1 MQLLYTKLQGTPAQS
16 LKLRFVRFF
25 HLVSARLDAGYGTD
39 YFIKHSDKLDEK
51 AFAQVYPP
59 FVLAETEKLARPV
72 DRKLAVISLTKTL
85 CDSQVFAQ
93 KFMKGWGNTCR
104 ILLSL
109 LANPPTVA
117 AGGGDDMITESPI
130 DDVGFGTS
138 FTPLNTCK
146 PLAHDDFPDIQNV
159 PAWVKEYMVAA
170 NQRHGGA
177 VEGFISQRLPPEQ
190 QEAIA
195 QYIR

>member
-1 MQLLYTKLQGTPAQS
+1 MQLIYTKLQGTPAQS

-25 HLVSARLDAGYGTD
+25 HLVSARLEAGYGTD

-51 AFAQVYPP
+51 AFSQVYPP

-146 PLAHDDFPDIQNV
+146 PLARDDFPDVQNV
-159 PAWVKEYMVAA
+159 PAWVKEYMIAA

-177 VEGFISQRLPPEQ
+177 VEGFISQRLPEDQ
-190 QEAIA
+190 QAAIA